1 SIFFPVLEASD
12 YFGDVFSWTV
22 SNLFFFA
29 QFFACL
35 LMDIDATPGIE
46 KMDFTAEG
54 AEFHDPGVNVKESFL
69 ESSVV
74 IDGGTEQSELILT
87 ADALEEDPTV
97 KSVMDTDDVSAHEL
111 NFPEVKEQMLKEV
124 EEMKGDVLVDD
135 GVNDDD
141 IEKLL
146 NPKPIEDHTV
156 PIEDEES
163 QTNDVQIYDKVDPPV
178 VDRLDEDQTDLP
190 SANPD
195 QVGKEDVKAAL
206 DETKVLDVLVC
217 GNCHITFHF
226 VEDFS
231 SHKST
236 CSKHSP
242 FVGGMIEQKP
252 TIWAFLL
259 FKNALV
265 KQNPQKYSGG
275 LTESSWKLYQ
285 KWCKLPENTR
295 NAWITAG
302 ESVMKYVS
310 MGNLKKDPS
319 KVLLSKGSDKTSEDD
334 DPKRPVVMKKICQRD
349 QSGEITKIRPGGFIS
364 QSDSRSSLRE
374 DSEPTKTLTLDD
386 EEPMTIPPLTN
397 TLKNYKKASET
408 VREEEFVVE
417 RIVSRR
423 FNPRRKQYE
432 YLLKWEGYPPEQNT
446 WEPAENLETCQH
458 LLKAFEES
466 LNKQALKM
474 KNIQGRKS
482 DYNLPSSSGGSMSNF
497 GRPVRS
503 SKQKALSQ
511 VKQWCGS
518 IKPDEAE
525 IDSLMKRKLSP
536 TDSDD
541 DEDGFVGKRMRLGS
555 DSEESVGGRGI
566 SVGMK
571 KNANA
576 PTGRGPG
583 RPRKHPL
590 ANGVNTSLAV
600 ESSDEGEGKSTLEI
614 LSQANVTK
622 TLNLSPANQQVLVAN
637 AKGVVKVDPS
647 QVPNLSSGVYIM
659 SNKSGIIKLDSV
671 TPSKALSM
679 KQGIVKD
686 ISPTMKGP
694 GAGTPQPQPTKSVV
708 MLNKSQTP
716 AHHEIPP
723 KSGIV
728 RKTLMSPQVTTQR
741 VVSTTPSVFPGART
755 PVRQPRTTGSIKIN
769 NPNPNTRF
777 LHSGASRQNFS
788 ITPSNKPKTV
798 IRTAEPQKRI
808 MGIESRTVSAQNKIE
823 RGGIL
828 SGGMRGGRGGTVRSA
843 ITKPS
848 PNITNLPPIA
858 PASPPRPL
866 SLCPETGKVLLK
878 AEGEKTPDPLPSPT
892 IISMPTTQHTATDIQ
907 STPIVIKEEYIEK
920 TSGIPEEVEPEQIL
934 TQVTQQ
940 VHQQNQLKPI
950 RPKKE
955 PDTSPPKAKESLVK
969 RTLGKPGSIGSMTV
983 SPKKILPE
991 IEDPDSDVVTISG
1004 EDGMIYKV
1012 SKSELNNSLLM
1023 AGEDGQQ
1030 CVYLTT
1036 GENGDENATVIT
1048 LDPSSYSDQVNQIG
1062 QQVNVLNEVGEEEQQ
1077 FYVKEGEEG
1086 ELMDIQVQEGADD
1099 GQSQLVAQLVE
1110 AGEPA
1115 PGGGPRRVVLL
1126 LPDGNLMMT
1135 EVDEEQYAALELDKF
1150 QGQTAEME

>member
-1 SIFFPVLEASD
+1 
-12 YFGDVFSWTV
+12 
-22 SNLFFFA
+22 
-29 QFFACL
+29 
-35 LMDIDATPGIE
+35 
-46 KMDFTAEG
+46 
-54 AEFHDPGVNVKESFL
+54 
-69 ESSVV
+69 
-74 IDGGTEQSELILT
+74 
-87 ADALEEDPTV
+87 
-97 KSVMDTDDVSAHEL
+97 
-111 NFPEVKEQMLKEV
+111 
-124 EEMKGDVLVDD
+124 
-135 GVNDDD
+135 
-141 IEKLL
+141 
-146 NPKPIEDHTV
+146 
-156 PIEDEES
+156 
-163 QTNDVQIYDKVDPPV
+163 
-178 VDRLDEDQTDLP
+178 
-190 SANPD
+190 
-195 QVGKEDVKAAL
+195 
-206 DETKVLDVLVC
+206 
-217 GNCHITFHF
+217 
-226 VEDFS
+226 
-231 SHKST
+231 
-236 CSKHSP
+236 
-242 FVGGMIEQKP
+242 MIEQKP
-252 TIWAFLL
+252 MIWAFLL

-310 MGNLKKDPS
+310 MGCLKKDTS
-319 KVLLSKGSDKTSEDD
+319 KVLPSKGSDKAAEGD

-349 QSGEITKIRPGGFIS
+349 QSGEITKIRPGGYIS
-364 QSDSRSSLRE
+364 QKDARSSLRE
-374 DSEPTKTLTLDD
+374 ESEPSKAQQADD
-386 EEPMTIPPLTN
+386 EEPQNVPPLTSM
-397 TLKNYKKASET
+397 KSYKKAAET

-474 KNIQGRKS
+474 KNVQGRKS
-482 DYNLPSSSGGSMSNF
+482 DYNMPGSSGSSMSNF

-525 IDSLMKRKLSP
+525 IETLMKRKLSP

-555 DSEESVGGRGI
+555 DSEESIGGRGSMKGI
-566 SVGMK
+566 GGIMK
-571 KNANA
+571 KNTNA
-576 PTGRGPG
+576 PTSGRGPG
-583 RPRKHPL
+583 RPRKYPL
-590 ANGVNTSLAV
+590 ANGMNNSQVV

-671 TPSKALSM
+671 SPSKALSM

-686 ISPTMKGP
+686 ISPSLKGS
-694 GAGTPQPQPTKSVV
+694 GAGTPQLQPSKSVV

-716 AHHEIPP
+716 VHHEIPQ

-728 RKTLMSPQVTTQR
+728 RKTQMSTTHVTQR
-741 VVSTTPSVFPGART
+741 VVPTTPTVFPGART
-755 PVRQPRTTGSIKIN
+755 PIRQPRTTGSIKIN
-769 NPNPNTRF
+769 SPNPNTRF
-777 LHSGASRQNFS
+777 LHSGASRQNVS

-798 IRTAEPQKRI
+798 IRTTEPQKRI
-808 MGIESRTVSAQNKIE
+808 IGFESRTASSQNRIE

-828 SGGMRGGRGGTVRSA
+828 SGSMRGGRGATVRSG
-843 ITKPS
+843 ITRAS
-848 PNITNLPPIA
+848 PNITIPNRDNVGINDKAKSAGVKGTNHLPSSDSESGLPDDFPADLPPIA

-878 AEGEKTPDPLPSPT
+878 AEGEKTPEPLPSPT
-892 IISMPTTQHTATDIQ
+892 IISMSTAQPTATDIQ
-907 STPIVIKEEYIEK
+907 STPIIIKEEYIEK
-920 TSGIPEEVEPEQIL
+920 SSPGISDTVESEQIL
-934 TQVTQQ
+934 SHPSQQ
-940 VHQQNQLKPI
+940 VHQQNLLKPI

-955 PDTSPPKAKESLVK
+955 PDTSPPKAKKSLVK

-1048 LDPSSYSDQVNQIG
+1048 LDPSSYTEQVNQLG
-1062 QQVNVLNEVGEEEQQ
+1062 QVNVLNEVGEEGQQ

-1086 ELMDIQVQEGADD
+1086 ELMDIQVQEGAED

-1150 QGQTAEME
+1150 QGQTAEIE

>member
-1 SIFFPVLEASD
+1 
-12 YFGDVFSWTV
+12 
-22 SNLFFFA
+22 FFFSSQSRKLPTTSVA
-29 QFFACL
+29 FFRERFQIYSSSQSFL
-35 LMDIDATPGIE
+35 HVIFMDIDATPATE
-46 KMDFTAEG
+46 KMDFSADG
-54 AEFHDPGVNVKESFL
+54 AEFHETGVNVTESFL

-74 IDGGTEQSELILT
+74 IDNRTEQSELVLT
-87 ADALEEDPTV
+87 ADTLEEDPTG
-97 KSVMDTDDVSAHEL
+97 KSVMDTDDSASAHEL

-124 EEMKGDVLVDD
+124 EEMKGDVLIDD

-163 QTNDVQIYDKVDPPV
+163 QNNDGQTSDKVDPPV
-178 VDRLDEDQTDLP
+178 EDVDQTDLQ
-190 SANPD
+190 SADPE
-195 QVGKEDVKAAL
+195 QIGKEGVLKAAL
-206 DETKVLDVLVC
+206 DETTTLDVLVC
-217 GNCHITFHF
+217 GTCHLTFHF
-226 VEDFS
+226 IEEFT

-252 TIWAFLL
+252 MIWAFLL

-310 MGNLKKDPS
+310 MGCLKKDTS
-319 KVLLSKGSDKTSEDD
+319 KVLPSKGSDKAAEGD

-364 QSDSRSSLRE
+364 QKDARSSLRE
-374 DSEPTKTLTLDD
+374 ESEPSKAQQADD
-386 EEPMTIPPLTN
+386 EEPQSVPPLTSM
-397 TLKNYKKASET
+397 KSYKKAAET

-474 KNIQGRKS
+474 KNVQGRKS
-482 DYNLPSSSGGSMSNF
+482 DYNMPGSSGSSMSNF

-525 IDSLMKRKLSP
+525 IETLMKRKLSP

-555 DSEESVGGRGI
+555 DSEESIGGRGSMKGI
-566 SVGMK
+566 GGIMK
-571 KNANA
+571 KNTNA
-576 PTGRGPG
+576 PTSGRGPG
-583 RPRKHPL
+583 RPRKYPL
-590 ANGVNTSLAV
+590 ANGMNNSQVV

-671 TPSKALSM
+671 SPSKALSM

-686 ISPTMKGP
+686 ISPSLKGS
-694 GAGTPQPQPTKSVV
+694 GAGTPQLQPSKSVV

-716 AHHEIPP
+716 VHHEIPQ

-728 RKTLMSPQVTTQR
+728 R
-741 VVSTTPSVFPGART
+741 
-755 PVRQPRTTGSIKIN
+755 
-769 NPNPNTRF
+769 
-777 LHSGASRQNFS
+777 
-788 ITPSNKPKTV
+788 
-798 IRTAEPQKRI
+798 
-808 MGIESRTVSAQNKIE
+808 
-823 RGGIL
+823 
-828 SGGMRGGRGGTVRSA
+828 
-843 ITKPS
+843 
-848 PNITNLPPIA
+848 
-858 PASPPRPL
+858 
-866 SLCPETGKVLLK
+866 
-878 AEGEKTPDPLPSPT
+878 
-892 IISMPTTQHTATDIQ
+892 
-907 STPIVIKEEYIEK
+907 
-920 TSGIPEEVEPEQIL
+920 
-934 TQVTQQ
+934 
-940 VHQQNQLKPI
+940 
-950 RPKKE
+950 
-955 PDTSPPKAKESLVK
+955 
-969 RTLGKPGSIGSMTV
+969 
-983 SPKKILPE
+983 
-991 IEDPDSDVVTISG
+991 
-1004 EDGMIYKV
+1004 
-1012 SKSELNNSLLM
+1012 
-1023 AGEDGQQ
+1023 
-1030 CVYLTT
+1030 
-1036 GENGDENATVIT
+1036 
-1048 LDPSSYSDQVNQIG
+1048 
-1062 QQVNVLNEVGEEEQQ
+1062 
-1077 FYVKEGEEG
+1077 
-1086 ELMDIQVQEGADD
+1086 
-1099 GQSQLVAQLVE
+1099 
-1110 AGEPA
+1110 
-1115 PGGGPRRVVLL
+1115 
-1126 LPDGNLMMT
+1126 
-1135 EVDEEQYAALELDKF
+1135 
-1150 QGQTAEME
+1150 